1 MDAPPIVIVSG
12 PPGAGKS
19 TIARRLA
26 TRHAGPRAI
35 QLHTDDFYAWIRKG
49 YIDPWREESRE
60 QNTIVGDA
68 LATTA
73 SIYARGHYA
82 VYVDG
87 IVGPWFFAPWF
98 AIARVAELDLR
109 YVLVLPDEAT
119 TVARAASRT
128 APTLTDPEPVR
139 FMWRQFAAL
148 DAYAEHRIDTT
159 HLSIDA
165 AVTAIEAGLAAGR
178 YRLTNPPED
187 VAP

>member
-98 AIARVAELDLR
+98 AVAREAALDLR

-119 TVARAASRT
+119 TVARAGCESPRLRANQAATKFQTASS
-128 APTLTDPEPVR
+128 
-139 FMWRQFAAL
+139 AA
-148 DAYAEHRIDTT
+148 ACTSSNGFT
-159 HLSIDA
+159 MG
-165 AVTAIEAGLAAGR
+165 T
-178 YRLTNPPED
+178 
-187 VAP
+187 